1 MVFCWDLLYN
11 KFAVIGESK
20 MEKRNPND
28 LLILGAS
35 ILLLGILLMTY
46 SISTYRETKSLED
59 KIDFEEID
67 NNNSMSSSDKY
78 FKYLSIADFLN
89 QKLKKNEGLL
99 MKNSSCAY
107 LDYAQHNAL
116 ALYRL
121 TYSGM
126 ETDEARKSVAA
137 GNIRN
142 LYSMLDNYKT
152 CKQSND
158 YKKELGDILTDI
170 QKTDDLYSQRQDRM
184 NSFMN
189 DYQQDSTQQQASP
202 QQPMDEQQPIQTPM
216 TTTYPMQNAQP
227 VVDQQPVQAPNYPAN
242 STSQTQQ
249 PFEIRH

>member
-1 MVFCWDLLYN
+1 
-11 KFAVIGESK
+11 

-28 LLILGAS
+28 LLILGGT
-35 ILLLGILLMTY
+35 ILLLGILLMSY
-46 SISTYRETKSLED
+46 SISTYRETKALED

-99 MKNSSCAY
+99 MKNASCAY

-121 TYSGM
+121 TYNGM

-142 LYSMLDNYKT
+142 LYSLLDNYKT

-158 YKKELGDILTDI
+158 FKKELGDILTDI

-184 NSFMN
+184 SSFMS
-189 DYQQDSTQQQASP
+189 DYRQDSTQQQPSQP
-202 QQPMDEQQPIQTPM
+202 QQPMYEQPIQTPT

-227 VVDQQPVQAPNYPAN
+227 VVDEQPVSSQNYSNNSAP
-242 STSQTQQ
+242 QTQQ

>member
-1 MVFCWDLLYN
+1 
-11 KFAVIGESK
+11 
-20 MEKRNPND
+20 MERRNPND
-28 LLILGAS
+28 LLILGGS

-46 SISTYRETKSLED
+46 SISTYREAKALED

-99 MKNSSCAY
+99 IKNSSCAY
-107 LDYAQHNAL
+107 LDYAEHNAL

-121 TYSGM
+121 TYNGM

-142 LYSMLDNYKT
+142 LYNMLDNYKT

-184 NSFMN
+184 SSFMS
-189 DYQQDSTQQQASP
+189 DYQQQNSTQQP
-202 QQPMDEQQPIQTPM
+202 QEQSQVEQPMDEPIQTPM

-227 VVDQQPVQAPNYPAN
+227 VVDQQPVRTQNYPAPQ
-242 STSQTQQ
+242 QTQP

>member
-1 MVFCWDLLYN
+1 MRWQ
-11 KFAVIGESK
+11 VIGESE

-28 LLILGAS
+28 LLILGGT
-35 ILLLGILLMTY
+35 ILLLGILLMSY

-59 KIDFEEID
+59 KIDFAEID

-99 MKNSSCAY
+99 MKNSSCVY

-121 TYSGM
+121 TYNGM
-126 ETDEARKSVAA
+126 QTEESRRSVAA

-158 YKKELGDILTDI
+158 YKKELGEILTDI

-184 NSFMN
+184 NTFVG
-189 DYQQDSTQQQASP
+189 DYSPNSIPQQAQV
-202 QQPMDEQQPIQTPM
+202 QQPVEEPIQAPM
-216 TTTYPMQNAQP
+216 ATTTYPEQNVQP
-227 VVDQQPVQAPNYPAN
+227 VPNQQSTGYQN
-242 STSQTQQ
+242 SQSYSNVSASQQQ

>member
-1 MVFCWDLLYN
+1 
-11 KFAVIGESK
+11 

-28 LLILGAS
+28 LLILGGS
-35 ILLLGILLMTY
+35 ILLLGLLLMSY
-46 SISTYRETKSLED
+46 SISTYRETKALED

-121 TYSGM
+121 TYNGM
-126 ETDEARKSVAA
+126 QTDESRKSVAA

-184 NSFMN
+184 SSFMS
-189 DYQQDSTQQQASP
+189 DYQQETPQQQPSQS
-202 QQPMDEQQPIQTPM
+202 QQPMDEQPIQTPM
-216 TTTYPMQNAQP
+216 ATTYPMQNAQP
-227 VVDQQPVQAPNYPAN
+227 VVDEQPVSAQNYSNNSAP
-242 STSQTQQ
+242 QTQQ

>member
-1 MVFCWDLLYN
+1 
-11 KFAVIGESK
+11 

-28 LLILGAS
+28 LLILGGI
-35 ILLLGILLMTY
+35 ILLLGILLMSY
-46 SISTYRETKSLED
+46 SISTYRETKALED

-121 TYSGM
+121 TYNGM
-126 ETDEARKSVAA
+126 QTDESRKSVAA

-142 LYSMLDNYKT
+142 LYSMLDNYRT

-158 YKKELGDILTDI
+158 YKKELSDILTDI
-170 QKTDDLYSQRQDRM
+170 QKSDDLYSQRQDRM
-184 NSFMN
+184 NTFMR
-189 DYQQDSTQQQASP
+189 DYPQDSTFQP
-202 QQPMDEQQPIQTPM
+202 QVQEQPMDEPIQTPM

-227 VVDQQPVQAPNYPAN
+227 VVDGPPAPAQNYSNN
-242 STSQTQQ
+242 STPQTQQ

>member
-1 MVFCWDLLYN
+1 
-11 KFAVIGESK
+11 

-28 LLILGAS
+28 LLILGGS
-35 ILLLGILLMTY
+35 ILLLGLLLMSY
-46 SISTYRETKSLED
+46 SISTYRETKALED

-121 TYSGM
+121 TYNGM
-126 ETDEARKSVAA
+126 QTDESRKSVAA

-184 NSFMN
+184 SSFMS
-189 DYQQDSTQQQASP
+189 DYQQETPQQQPSQS
-202 QQPMDEQQPIQTPM
+202 QQPMDEQPIQTPM

-227 VVDQQPVQAPNYPAN
+227 VVDEQPVSAQNYSNNSAP
-242 STSQTQQ
+242 QTQQ

>member
-1 MVFCWDLLYN
+1 
-11 KFAVIGESK
+11 

-28 LLILGAS
+28 LLILGGA
-35 ILLLGILLMTY
+35 ILLLGILLMSY

-59 KIDFEEID
+59 KIDFAEID

-99 MKNSSCAY
+99 MKNSSCVY

-121 TYSGM
+121 TYNGM
-126 ETDEARKSVAA
+126 QTEESRRSVAA

-158 YKKELGDILTDI
+158 YKKELYAIL
-170 QKTDDLYSQRQDRM
+170 
-184 NSFMN
+184 
-189 DYQQDSTQQQASP
+189 DST
-202 QQPMDEQQPIQTPM
+202 DLR
-216 TTTYPMQNAQP
+216 TTQLLSFINKYMRDVNVTN
-227 VVDQQPVQAPNYPAN
+227 
-242 STSQTQQ
+242 
-249 PFEIRH
+249 